1 LYDDRRTQ
9 AGREFGF
16 RGAASRQRREI
27 VDAFLELG
35 ELFGRLATAA
45 SFVSVCTLLQQYGA
59 SHGLTRVSFF
69 DLQRTN
75 ARASDAIMC
84 TNMPSGVV
92 RRLDRAGDFST
103 HPLIER
109 AREAS
114 APFEISLPAS
124 LGFLGKNS
132 HRPGVT
138 LPPNGFVVPIR
149 EEGVTVAMAT
159 LVGAKPALTT
169 LCRDKLKLAV
179 HAGWHRGQEL
189 SAGTS
194 AAATTS
200 LTRRELECLSWVS
213 RGKTDQDIA
222 RIVGVAP
229 RTVRF
234 HIDNAKTK
242 LNVGSRVQAIAK
254 LLRER
259 PDLVKTS

>member
-1 LYDDRRTQ
+1 M
-9 AGREFGF
+9 
-16 RGAASRQRREI
+16 
-27 VDAFLELG
+27 DAFLELG
-35 ELFGRLATAA
+35 ELFGRLATAT
-45 SFVSVCTLLQQYGA
+45 SFMSVCTLLQQYGA

-69 DLQRTN
+69 DLQRTS

-84 TNMPSGVV
+84 TNMPSGVL
-92 RRLDRAGDFST
+92 RRLDLAGDFST
-103 HPLIER
+103 HPLIEC
-109 AREAS
+109 AREAH
-114 APFEISLPAS
+114 APFEIALPAS
-124 LGFLGKNS
+124 LGFLGKHS
-132 HRPGVT
+132 HHRDAT
-138 LPPNGFVVPIR
+138 LPPNGLVVPIR
-149 EEGVTVAMAT
+149 EGDAAVAMAA
-159 LVGAKPALTT
+159 LVGARPMLTA

-189 SAGTS
+189 NAGTS
-194 AAATTS
+194 TAETTS

-259 PDLVKTS
+259 PDLVRAS

>member
-1 LYDDRRTQ
+1 M
-9 AGREFGF
+9 
-16 RGAASRQRREI
+16 
-27 VDAFLELG
+27 DAFLELG

-45 SFVSVCTLLQQYGA
+45 SLASVSTLLQQYA
-59 SHGLTRVSFF
+59 SGYGLTRVSYF
-69 DLQRTN
+69 DLQRTS
-75 ARASDAIMC
+75 ARASDAVFCSNI
-84 TNMPSGVV
+84 PSRVL
-92 RRLDRAGDFST
+92 RRLDRITDFSA

-109 AREAS
+109 ARGTH
-114 APFEISLPAS
+114 APFDFSLAAN
-124 LGFLGKNS
+124 LGFFGNDA
-132 HRPGVT
+132 HRPDVQ
-138 LPPNGFVVPIR
+138 PIPNGLMIPLR
-149 EEGVTVAMAT
+149 DASGTVAMAT
-159 LVGAKPALTT
+159 MVGAKPVLST

-179 HAGWHRGQEL
+179 HAGWRRVQEL
-189 SAGTS
+189 NAGTS
-194 AAATTS
+194 SAGTTS

-259 PDLVKTS
+259 PDLVKAT